1 MLILLIVF
9 SMIPVVSLTAYIAT
23 SAKTDFSAPCTVR
36 IIQSPTNKR
45 CKQYELKLSHDRMNR
60 FSKNGQ

>member
-9 SMIPVVSLTAYIAT
+9 SIIPVVSLTAYIAT
-23 SAKTDFSAPCTVR
+23 SAKTDFSASCTVR
-36 IIQSPTNKR
+36 ISQSLINKR
-45 CKQYELKLSHDRMNR
+45 CKQYELKLSHDWMNR